1 MKKVGIMGGTFN
13 PIHNGHLL
21 IAENAY
27 DQLQLDE
34 VRFIPTGKSPHKQH
48 QTVTDGVHRMRM
60 VELAIAD
67 HAGFVADDREL
78 RTESLSYSY
87 VTLEQLHQE
96 QPQWELYF
104 IMGGDSL
111 RDFKTWRNP
120 ERICACA
127 SLAVAVRDACDVKQL
142 QLYAEELKQLY
153 QAKVYLLQ
161 TPNLSVNSSEIRA
174 RVAAGQ
180 TIRYQVPEPVRGYVR
195 EHSLYETVDKG
206 TDGYE

>member
-48 QTVTDGVHRMRM
+48 QTITDGVHRMRM

-78 RTESLSYSY
+78 RAESLSYSY

-96 QPQWELYF
+96 QPQWELFF

-111 RDFKTWRNP
+111 RDFKTWRSP
-120 ERICACA
+120 ERICVCA

-180 TIRYQVPEPVRGYVR
+180 TIRYQVPEPVRMYVQ
-195 EHSLYETVDKG
+195 EHGLYETVDKG
-206 TDGYE
+206 TDDYE